1 MAIFATNGSSLF
13 IGGAISVDGNDLTV
27 TDFNGETWTQVN
39 ETENL
44 GKFGDTSNE
53 ITFAGLSSGRQR
65 RLKGVR
71 DAGTMEVICGIDY
84 ADAGQLALV
93 AAEKTNFD
101 YAFKVVFNDAPEGGT
116 PSERYFAAAVGSASE
131 VLDTADNVMKLN
143 ASLWIN
149 SNVVRVAAAPG
160 V

>member
-1 MAIFATNGSSLF
+1 MAIYATNGAKLF
-13 IGGAISVDGNDLTV
+13 IGGSMTVDGDDLTV
-27 TDFNGETWTQVN
+27 TDFDGETWVEVG

-53 ITFAGLSSGRQR
+53 ITFAGLASGRQR

-84 ADAGQLALV
+84 ADPGQLALIS
-93 AAEKTNFD
+93 AEKTIFD
-101 YAFKVVFNDAPEGGT
+101 YAFKVVLNDAPEGGT

-131 VLDTADNVMKLN
+131 ALDTADNVMKLN
-143 ASLWIN
+143 STLWIN
-149 SNVVRVAAAPG
+149 SNVVRVNAAEA
-160 V
+160 